1 VSPFFR
7 ISLIKPTGRYF
18 IGTYRF
24 KFQPEPKLVSYRLN
38 YTFGRLRQ
46 CIITVK
52 VYGVFPS
59 SHKESRIFTG
69 NSNSLSQHWR
79 QRGSRYAIHAGRNL
93 PAKEFRYLR
102 TVRVTAAVYQGLDLE
117 LAPLLLA
124 FWHRAGLRPYTS
136 SSDFAESCV
145 FIKQSLPP
153 ILCHHS
159 ILRGPP
165 HSEVTESFCRVPSML
180 LSHTP

>member
-1 VSPFFR
+1 MLLHTTIR
-7 ISLIKPTGRYF
+7 
-18 IGTYRF
+18 
-24 KFQPEPKLVSYRLN
+24 PEPNLGSCRLN
-38 YTFGRLRQ
+38 YASGKLRQ
-46 CIITVK
+46 CITTVK

-102 TVRVTAAVYQGLDLE
+102 TVRVTAAVYLE
-117 LAPLLLA
+117 LNLMLSHAIFLLR
-124 FWHRAGLRPYTS
+124 HRAGLRPNTS
-136 SSDFAESCV
+136 FFNFAESCV

-153 ILCHHS
+153 ILCHHFFLS
-159 ILRGPP
+159 GPP
-165 HSEVTESFCRVPSML
+165 YPEVTESFCRVPSML
-180 LSHTP
+180 FSHTP